1 MKKLAFSTIAFLLG
15 AQSSLA
21 CLDEPTYLAPKCGGT
36 SSSRAEEMELLF
48 LSTMGAIFLIFL
60 VYGWLVI
67 RTAHGDK
74 KKVEKGKKTIKN
86 TLVTIAIFF
95 FVSLAIQAAL
105 YF

>member
-1 MKKLAFSTIAFLLG
+1 
-15 AQSSLA
+15 
-21 CLDEPTYLAPKCGGT
+21 
-36 SSSRAEEMELLF
+36 MELLF

-105 YF
+105 YFWSEFATKKKYNKSLEYSYADSMDDDLLYESMDYGVPMLDE